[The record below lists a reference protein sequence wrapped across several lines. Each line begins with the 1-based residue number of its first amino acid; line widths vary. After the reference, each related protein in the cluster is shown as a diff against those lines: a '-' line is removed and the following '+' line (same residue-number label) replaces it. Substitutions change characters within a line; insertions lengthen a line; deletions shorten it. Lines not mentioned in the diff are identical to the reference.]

1 MSKAEVCFGFFQ
13 QMKKAMAPVKNGE
26 KGFKILGP
34 INDNIVSQDLKL
46 SFPLYSIDDNVLGSR
61 RPL

>member
-1 MSKAEVCFGFFQ
+1 
-13 QMKKAMAPVKNGE
+13 MKKAMAPVKNGE